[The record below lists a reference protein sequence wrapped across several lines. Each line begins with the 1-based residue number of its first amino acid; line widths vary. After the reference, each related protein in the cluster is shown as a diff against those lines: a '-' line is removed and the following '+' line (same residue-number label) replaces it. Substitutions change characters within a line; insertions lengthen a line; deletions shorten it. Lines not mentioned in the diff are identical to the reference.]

1 MEQRHCR
8 MVQPHRRKTNL
19 RDSHAEFCL
28 QFAACRY
35 FHNKCSGFGFRLLRS
50 GWITKQP
57 RSWVFECIIKP
68 HGASKRMQSEHSN
81 RYLIEEWLL
90 RYDVMI
96 LSRLCTILLSHS
108 GCPNE
113 WRQPFWIPVLYIGPH
128 TFLSEVLLMVYPLSS
143 LTQKWLPFIHQLP
156 SLLHDFLVCF
166 LNPSNML

>member
-1 MEQRHCR
+1 MSFCTIGDWSCAYGC
-8 MVQPHRRKTNL
+8 QPLHLVVLPTSHLYENNYRFVTNSVHVHLWSSVIVVWCNRTGVKTNL

-35 FHNKCSGFGFRLLRS
+35 FHNTCSGFGFRLLCS

-68 HGASKRMQSEHSN
+68 HGASKRMLSEHSN

-90 RYDVMI
+90 QYDVMI
-96 LSRLCTILLSHS
+96 LSRLCAILLSHS

-113 WRQPFWIPVLYIGPH
+113 
-128 TFLSEVLLMVYPLSS
+128 
-143 LTQKWLPFIHQLP
+143 
-156 SLLHDFLVCF
+156 
-166 LNPSNML
+166 

>member
-35 FHNKCSGFGFRLLRS
+35 FQNTCSGFGFRLLRS

-90 RYDVMI
+90 AYDVMI

-113 WRQPFWIPVLYIGPH
+113 
-128 TFLSEVLLMVYPLSS
+128 
-143 LTQKWLPFIHQLP
+143 
-156 SLLHDFLVCF
+156 
-166 LNPSNML
+166 